1 MLSHLSV
8 CVVLVAVLAPAA
20 HAASDSYIEPMLED
34 AVQAA
39 VTIDEARARVKVV
52 SLRMPHGCKAESAR
66 IERPVSASGSL
77 TVKLQGSTKRGEPC
91 EGWVRASVSLT
102 APVMVTTRV
111 VRTGESLDSATT
123 VQWQEIR
130 AGAQPAAPVA
140 GGIAARTMMS
150 GQVVDAS
157 SVRSNKPSA
166 GSQVRVSIRMGA
178 LSVEQIGRLVECG
191 NTHFCAVLPSGKR
204 VEGALENDRLVVMV
218 P

>member
-1 MLSHLSV
+1 MRSHLSV
-8 CVVLVAVLAPAA
+8 CVLLVAVWAPVA

-52 SLRMPHGCKAESAR
+52 SLRLPHGCKAEGAK

-77 TVKLQGSTKRGEPC
+77 TVKLQGSTRHGELC
-91 EGWVRASVSLT
+91 EGWVRATVSLT

-130 AGAQPAAPVA
+130 AGAQPAAPMA

-204 VEGALENDRLVVMV
+204 VEGALEDDRLVVMV

>member
-1 MLSHLSV
+1 MRNPLPVS
-8 CVVLVAVLAPAA
+8 VVLVAVLAQAV
-20 HAASDSYIEPMLED
+20 HAASDSYVEPMLED

-39 VTIDEARARVKVV
+39 VTVNEARARVTVL
-52 SLRMPHGCKAESAR
+52 SLRLPHGCKADSAK
-66 IERPVSASGSL
+66 IERPVAASGSV
-77 TVKLQGSTKRGEPC
+77 TVKLQGTTKRGEAC

-130 AGAQPAAPVA
+130 AGAQPAAPMV

-150 GQVVDAS
+150 GQVVDTS

-178 LSVEQIGRLVECG
+178 LSVEQVGRLVECG
-191 NTHFCAVLPSGKR
+191 NTHVCAVLPSGKR
-204 VEGALENDRLVVMV
+204 VEGALQDDRLVVMV